1 MNLRRTIS
9 FSFLSIISS
18 FILYFLEVREA
29 TATELNKKNFHII
42 AETCSPG
49 IHRDT
54 ISALVHVESGYNPYA
69 IGVVGGRLSRQP
81 RNIEEALTV
90 VNQLEGNGF
99 NYSLG
104 LSQINKYNL
113 PKLGLDIRKVFD
125 PCTNL
130 RAGQAILSECH
141 SRAKAGGMDGQE
153 AVKAAVSCYY
163 SGNFTTGLKDGYV
176 QAIVSHALNEE
187 GPIRIIK
194 AERPTRDRRAGMRK
208 TSQAVPKEE
217 GHGSDSA
224 MVF

>member
-1 MNLRRTIS
+1 MHLSRTTS
-9 FSFLSIISS
+9 FPFLSIIPLIFFFFVVPWASAAELDRAS
-18 FILYFLEVREA
+18 FHA
-29 TATELNKKNFHII
+29 I
-42 AETCSPG
+42 AEACAPA
-49 IHRDT
+49 IHKDT
-54 ISALVHVESGYNPYA
+54 VSALVRVESGFNPYA

-113 PKLGLDIRKVFD
+113 SKLGLDIRKVFD

-130 RAGQAILSECH
+130 RAGQAVLSGCH

-153 AVKAAVSCYY
+153 AVQAALSCYY

-176 QAIVSHALNEE
+176 QAVLSHALKEE
-187 GPIRIIK
+187 GPIRIIRTESVMK
-194 AERPTRDRRAGMRK
+194 KRRVGMRK
-208 TSQAVPKEE
+208 TSQTVPKEE
-217 GHGSDSA
+217 AHRSDSA

>member
-1 MNLRRTIS
+1 MNLRRTTLFPFLPIS
-9 FSFLSIISS
+9 PLIFFFFVVTGASAAELDRASFH
-18 FILYFLEVREA
+18 A
-29 TATELNKKNFHII
+29 I
-42 AETCSPG
+42 AEACAPA
-49 IHRDT
+49 IHKDT
-54 ISALVHVESGYNPYA
+54 VSALVRVESGFNPYA

-113 PKLGLDIRKVFD
+113 PKLNLDIRKVFD

>member
-1 MNLRRTIS
+1 MHLSRATS
-9 FSFLSIISS
+9 FPFLSIIPLIFFFFVVTGAS
-18 FILYFLEVREA
+18 A
-29 TATELNKKNFHII
+29 AELDRVNFHAI
-42 AETCSPG
+42 AEACAPA
-49 IHRDT
+49 IHKDT
-54 ISALVHVESGYNPYA
+54 VLALVRVESGFNPYA

-81 RNIEEALTV
+81 RNLEEALTV

-130 RAGQAILSECH
+130 RAGQTILSECH

-153 AVKAAVSCYY
+153 AVKAALSCYY

-176 QAIVSHALNEE
+176 QAIASHALKEE

-194 AERPTRDRRAGMRK
+194 AERPTRDRRVGMRK
-208 TSQAVPKEE
+208 TSQTVPKEE
-217 GHGSDSA
+217 ARRSDSA

>member
-1 MNLRRTIS
+1 MHLSRTTS
-9 FSFLSIISS
+9 FPFLSIIPLIFFFFVVTGASAAELDRAS
-18 FILYFLEVREA
+18 FHA
-29 TATELNKKNFHII
+29 I
-42 AETCSPG
+42 AEACAPA
-49 IHRDT
+49 IHKDT
-54 ISALVHVESGYNPYA
+54 VSALVRVESGFNPYA

-113 PKLGLDIRKVFD
+113 PKLNLDIRKVFD

-153 AVKAAVSCYY
+153 AVKAALSCYY

-176 QAIVSHALNEE
+176 QAIVSHVLKQERH
-187 GPIRIIK
+187 IKIIK
-194 AERPTRDRRAGMRK
+194 TERPTRDRRVGMRK
-208 TSQAVPKEE
+208 TSQAVPKEV
-217 GHGSDSA
+217 GRGSDSA

>member
-1 MNLRRTIS
+1 MHLSRTTS
-9 FSFLSIISS
+9 FPFLSIIPLIP
-18 FILYFLEVREA
+18 FIFLVTGVSA
-29 TATELNKKNFHII
+29 VELNRESFHAI

-54 ISALVHVESGYNPYA
+54 ISALVRVESGFNPYA

-113 PKLGLDIRKVFD
+113 PKLNLDIRKVFD

-153 AVKAAVSCYY
+153 AVKAALSCYY

-176 QAIVSHALNEE
+176 QAIVSHALKEE
-187 GPIRIIK
+187 GHIKIIK
-194 AERPTRDRRAGMRK
+194 TERPIRDRRVGMRK
-208 TSQAVPKEE
+208 TSQAVPKEV
-217 GHGSDSA
+217 GRGSDSA

>member
-1 MNLRRTIS
+1 MHLSRTTS
-9 FSFLSIISS
+9 FPFLSIIALIFFYFVVTGASTAELDSAS
-18 FILYFLEVREA
+18 FHA
-29 TATELNKKNFHII
+29 I
-42 AETCSPG
+42 AEACAPA
-49 IHRDT
+49 IHKDT
-54 ISALVHVESGYNPYA
+54 VSALVRVESGFNPYA

-81 RNIEEALTV
+81 TNLEEALTV

-113 PKLGLDIRKVFD
+113 PKLNLDIRKVFD

-130 RAGQAILSECH
+130 RAGQTILSECH

-153 AVKAAVSCYY
+153 AVKAALSCYY

-176 QAIVSHALNEE
+176 QAIVSHALKEE
-187 GPIRIIK
+187 GRIRIIK
-194 AERPTRDRRAGMRK
+194 TERPTRDRRAGMRK
-208 TSQAVPKEE
+208 ASQAVSKEV
-217 GHGSDSA
+217 GRGSDSA

>member
-1 MNLRRTIS
+1 MHLSRTTS
-9 FSFLSIISS
+9 FPFLSIIPLIP
-18 FILYFLEVREA
+18 FIFLVTGVSA
-29 TATELNKKNFHII
+29 VELNRESFHAI

-54 ISALVHVESGYNPYA
+54 ISALVRVESGFNPYA

-113 PKLGLDIRKVFD
+113 PKLNLDIRKVFD

-153 AVKAAVSCYY
+153 AVKAALSCYY

-176 QAIVSHALNEE
+176 QAIVSHALKEE

-194 AERPTRDRRAGMRK
+194 TERPTRDRRAGTRK
-208 TSQAVPKEE
+208 TSQAVPKEV
-217 GHGSDSA
+217 GRGSDSA

>member
-1 MNLRRTIS
+1 MHLSRTTS
-9 FSFLSIISS
+9 FPFLSIIPLIFFFFVVTGASAAELDRAS
-18 FILYFLEVREA
+18 FHA
-29 TATELNKKNFHII
+29 I
-42 AETCSPG
+42 AEACAPA
-49 IHRDT
+49 IHKDT
-54 ISALVHVESGYNPYA
+54 VSALVRVESGFNPYA

-113 PKLGLDIRKVFD
+113 PKLNLDIRKVFD

-130 RAGQAILSECH
+130 RAGQTILSECH

-153 AVKAAVSCYY
+153 AVKAALSCYY

-176 QAIVSHALNEE
+176 QAIASHALKEE

-194 AERPTRDRRAGMRK
+194 AERPTRDRRVGMRK
-208 TSQAVPKEE
+208 TSQTVPKEE
-217 GHGSDSA
+217 ARRSDSA

>member
-1 MNLRRTIS
+1 MHLSRTTS
-9 FSFLSIISS
+9 FPFLSIIPLIFFFFVVTGASAAELDRAS
-18 FILYFLEVREA
+18 FHA
-29 TATELNKKNFHII
+29 I
-42 AETCSPG
+42 AEACAPA
-49 IHRDT
+49 IHKDT
-54 ISALVHVESGYNPYA
+54 VSALVRVESGFNPYA

-113 PKLGLDIRKVFD
+113 PKLNLDIRKVFD

-130 RAGQAILSECH
+130 RAGQTILSECH

-153 AVKAAVSCYY
+153 AVKAALSCYY

-176 QAIVSHALNEE
+176 QAIVSHALKEE
-187 GPIRIIK
+187 GHIKIIK
-194 AERPTRDRRAGMRK
+194 TERPIRDRRVGMRK
-208 TSQAVPKEE
+208 TSQAVPKEV
-217 GHGSDSA
+217 GRGSDSA

>member
-1 MNLRRTIS
+1 MHLSRTRS
-9 FSFLSIISS
+9 FPFLLIIPLIFFFFVVTGASAAELDRASF
-18 FILYFLEVREA
+18 
-29 TATELNKKNFHII
+29 HPI
-42 AETCSPG
+42 AEACAPA

-54 ISALVHVESGYNPYA
+54 ISALVRVESGYNPYA

-90 VNQLEGNGF
+90 VNQLEDNGF

-113 PKLGLDIRKVFD
+113 PKLNLDIRKVFD

-130 RAGQAILSECH
+130 RAGQTILSECH
-141 SRAKAGGMDGQE
+141 SRAKAGGMNGQE
-153 AVKAAVSCYY
+153 AVKAALSCYY

-176 QAIVSHALNEE
+176 QAVVSHAIKEE
-187 GPIRIIK
+187 APIRIIK
-194 AERPTRDRRAGMRK
+194 TERPVKDSRVGMRK
-208 TSQAVPKEE
+208 TSQAVPKE
-217 GHGSDSA
+217 GGRGSDSA

>member
-1 MNLRRTIS
+1 MHLSRTTS
-9 FSFLSIISS
+9 FPFLSIIALIFFYFVVTGASTAELDRAS
-18 FILYFLEVREA
+18 FHA
-29 TATELNKKNFHII
+29 I
-42 AETCSPG
+42 AEACAPA
-49 IHRDT
+49 IHKDT
-54 ISALVHVESGYNPYA
+54 VSALVRVESGFNPYA

-113 PKLGLDIRKVFD
+113 PKLNLDIRKVFD

-130 RAGQAILSECH
+130 RAGQTILSECH

-153 AVKAAVSCYY
+153 AVKAALSCYY

-176 QAIVSHALNEE
+176 QAIVSHALKEE

-194 AERPTRDRRAGMRK
+194 TERPTRDRRAGMRK
-208 TSQAVPKEE
+208 TSRAVPKEM
-217 GHGSDSA
+217 GRGSDSA